1 MSDLDEFINNNP
13 LPKKTDLHDM
23 DDKHKL
29 MLDAIAPYARPA
41 QKNLDRISLVN
52 QSTKKTKVMLIL
64 MPEWAYMFP
73 PFNIAR
79 LAAVSE
85 AVGFETRCLDIN
97 IKSYNYV
104 RETFD
109 LKNIYNGTRDPELDK
124 ILDYDPWD
132 GAREWKWTGENYYS
146 ELHDILNPYFNT
158 FVDQIM
164 DYKPDVIG
172 FSVYYCN
179 IEPTERFAET
189 LKKLLPKTK
198 FLMGGPDTHKELQ
211 EYNPVWDYV
220 VRGEGEQIYLDILD
234 EVEQGI
240 EHEEIQF
247 LTQSVNQ
254 RLDISSFPMPKYDDF
269 DFNEYTFPNGVNS
282 ELSRGC
288 TAKCTFCE
296 ETHFWKYRQR
306 TAMDALSE
314 IKELYYNK
322 GTNVVWFIDSLVNGN
337 LKELRAF
344 CKGVIAA
351 EMDLHWTG
359 YGRCNGKMDL
369 DYYYDL
375 KNAGCEAINYGIES
389 GSQPVLDAIDKGVTV
404 PEMEQNLIDGKI
416 SGVKALTNWIMGF
429 PTEEYQDAAN
439 TLTFMWRMR
448 NNNIKTISPG
458 FGFGLGMN
466 TVVGQN
472 PSKFGVLDHK
482 YLNGII
488 THDFKLSKFHIL
500 VRMKS
505 FYVFLKNM
513 ITEEEITSP
522 NRYNI
527 DNHHVKIE
535 FNANDVQKD
544 IEYENFDYNI
554 IKANINPFA
563 DSLINEIWVLLR
575 MLWRARGGYKITILF
590 DEELDMAEY
599 GDRNA
604 GPYWA
609 KHDFEIDD
617 QGLWS
622 ADFSFKFVQPDNEL
636 VKMPRLPF
644 FAQDY
649 STETVNP
656 SIRARNIAKPTEWS
670 WEGRNPEQFH
680 ELVEEEKWLNENID
694 FSFEFA
700 WQGQGDWSDPVDVI
714 PVEDITHQKFT
725 KTTRKRSKLLPMR
738 TKHFP
743 GIYDN
748 EA

>member
-1 MSDLDEFINNNP
+1 
-13 LPKKTDLHDM
+13 
-23 DDKHKL
+23 
-29 MLDAIAPYARPA
+29 
-41 QKNLDRISLVN
+41 
-52 QSTKKTKVMLIL
+52 
-64 MPEWAYMFP
+64 
-73 PFNIAR
+73 
-79 LAAVSE
+79 
-85 AVGFETRCLDIN
+85 
-97 IKSYNYV
+97 
-104 RETFD
+104 
-109 LKNIYNGTRDPELDK
+109 
-124 ILDYDPWD
+124 
-132 GAREWKWTGENYYS
+132 
-146 ELHDILNPYFNT
+146 
-158 FVDQIM
+158 
-164 DYKPDVIG
+164 
-172 FSVYYCN
+172 
-179 IEPTERFAET
+179 
-189 LKKLLPKTK
+189 
-198 FLMGGPDTHKELQ
+198 
-211 EYNPVWDYV
+211 
-220 VRGEGEQIYLDILD
+220 
-234 EVEQGI
+234 
-240 EHEEIQF
+240 
-247 LTQSVNQ
+247 
-254 RLDISSFPMPKYDDF
+254 
-269 DFNEYTFPNGVNS
+269 
-282 ELSRGC
+282 
-288 TAKCTFCE
+288 
-296 ETHFWKYRQR
+296 
-306 TAMDALSE
+306 
-314 IKELYYNK
+314 
-322 GTNVVWFIDSLVNGN
+322 
-337 LKELRAF
+337 
-344 CKGVIAA
+344 
-351 EMDLHWTG
+351 
-359 YGRCNGKMDL
+359 
-369 DYYYDL
+369 
-375 KNAGCEAINYGIES
+375 
-389 GSQPVLDAIDKGVTV
+389 
-404 PEMEQNLIDGKI
+404 
-416 SGVKALTNWIMGF
+416 
-429 PTEEYQDAAN
+429 
-439 TLTFMWRMR
+439 
-448 NNNIKTISPG
+448 
-458 FGFGLGMN
+458 
-466 TVVGQN
+466 
-472 PSKFGVLDHK
+472 
-482 YLNGII
+482 
-488 THDFKLSKFHIL
+488 
-500 VRMKS
+500 
-505 FYVFLKNM
+505 M